1 MKQVEEH
8 HPWFYKTISLISL
21 ELTKE
26 TRLAHQW
33 TPKDPIVFTL
43 LALDLQ
49 MCSTLPS
56 YIYVGSRNL
65 IQFFVSTRLA
75 HYGLSY
81 HLISSLKTSLWNL
94 YVCNFNISSSSVITV
109 CPSVPSVKKHEIAIR
124 RECAWIFFLLLSM
137 FIRLGINNEMLWTSW
152 SMLIITVENQKS
164 ANYNNVHSCDFCF
177 VLNTTLQ
184 MFISPKYWNYLFGYI
199 TFALFSYLCSFWV
212 WYFHSF
218 QVPWWSCWIFWKDLT
233 KQLNSC
239 FLRWPS
245 SLLGSVIS
253 SVSLLDFYYILTM
266 VLDVNFCFFF

>member
-1 MKQVEEH
+1 
-8 HPWFYKTISLISL
+8 
-21 ELTKE
+21 
-26 TRLAHQW
+26 
-33 TPKDPIVFTL
+33 
-43 LALDLQ
+43 
-49 MCSTLPS
+49 
-56 YIYVGSRNL
+56 
-65 IQFFVSTRLA
+65 
-75 HYGLSY
+75 
-81 HLISSLKTSLWNL
+81 
-94 YVCNFNISSSSVITV
+94 
-109 CPSVPSVKKHEIAIR
+109 
-124 RECAWIFFLLLSM
+124 M

-199 TFALFSYLCSFWV
+199 TFALFFYLCSFWV

-245 SLLGSVIS
+245 SLLGSIIS
-253 SVSLLDFYYILTM
+253 SFSLLDFYYILTM
-266 VLDVNFCFFF
+266 VLDVNFCFFLPDIHHFQIC